1 MESVSF
7 DPSKDAAN
15 FAKHGVSLALAARLE
30 WDSALTWPDTRR
42 AYGEFRQ
49 CALGYVGLRLY
60 FVAFVERGEGLRII
74 SMRKANQREVKFHA
88 QVEARNHH
96 PDR

>member
-60 FVAFVERGEGLRII
+60 FVAFVERGEDLRII
-74 SMRKANQREVKFHA
+74 SMRKANAREVKFHA